1 MARSGV
7 PNGTDVRPGAPLRF
21 RMQSVELSNSPL
33 ADVTPRAPGE
43 SSPSDAPL
51 QMHGL
56 VYRGPGRRAWEERPR
71 PVLREPTDAIV
82 RLTTSTICGTDLHIL
97 KGDVPSVT
105 EGRILG
111 HEGVGV
117 VTDVG
122 PGVVTFRAGDR
133 VLISCITSCG
143 RCDFCRK
150 QIYSHCRHGGWILG
164 NTIDGTQADYVRI
177 PHADTSLYAIP
188 ADGDEEALVML
199 SDILPT
205 GFECGV
211 LNGQVQPGDAVAI
224 VGAGPVG
231 LAALLTAQFYSP
243 ASIAMIDLDDKRLDV
258 ARAFGATTLINSAD
272 GSAVQRVMDLT
283 AGHGVDVAIE
293 AVGVPATFDI
303 CQAILAPGGRLANV
317 GVHGVAVT
325 LHLEKLWDRNIT
337 ITTRLVD
344 TTTTPMLLKCVASG
358 RLPSRQPV
366 THRFALDDI
375 MQAYKR
381 SNTPRER
388 AR

>member
-1 MARSGV
+1 
-7 PNGTDVRPGAPLRF
+7 
-21 RMQSVELSNSPL
+21 MQSVELSNSAL
-33 ADVTPRAPGE
+33 ADVTPRDPPNE

-97 KGDVPSVT
+97 KGDVPSVA

-122 PGVVTFRAGDR
+122 AGVATFRAGDR

-150 QIYSHCRHGGWILG
+150 QMYSHCRHGGWILG

-211 LNGQVQPGDAVAI
+211 LNGQVQPGDVVAI

-243 ASIAMIDLDDKRLDV
+243 ASIVMIDLDDKRLDV
-258 ARAFGATTLINSAD
+258 ARAFGATALINSTD
-272 GSAVQRVMDLT
+272 GGAVQRVMDLT
-283 AGHGVDVAIE
+283 AGQGVDVAIE

-344 TTTTPMLLKCVASG
+344 TTTTPMLLKGVGRGGCSRESWSPTAS
-358 RLPSRQPV
+358 RSTTSCRRTRP
-366 THRFALDDI
+366 
-375 MQAYKR
+375 